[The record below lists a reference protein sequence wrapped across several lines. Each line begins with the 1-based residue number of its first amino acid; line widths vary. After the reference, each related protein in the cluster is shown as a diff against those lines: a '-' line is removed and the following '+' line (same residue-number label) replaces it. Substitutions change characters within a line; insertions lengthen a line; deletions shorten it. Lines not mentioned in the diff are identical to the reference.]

1 MLRPSTT
8 AIPVRSHDFR
18 LLVIQK
24 LTLLETMMADLAG
37 NGRPGRIQQLEDKVR
52 SHDRLFW
59 VLTGAGAVVGWLLQR
74 FIG

>member
-1 MLRPSTT
+1 M
-8 AIPVRSHDFR
+8 RSHDFR

-59 VLTGAGAVVGWLLQR
+59 LLTGAGAVAGWLLQR
-74 FIG
+74 FLG

>member
-1 MLRPSTT
+1 MLKLSTP
-8 AIPVRSHDFR
+8 AVPLRSQDFR

-52 SHDRLFW
+52 SHDHLFW
-59 VLTGAGAVVGWLLQR
+59 LLTGAGAVAGWLLQR
-74 FIG
+74 ILE

>member
-1 MLRPSTT
+1 MLKPSSP

-18 LLVIQK
+18 MLVIQK

-37 NGRPGRIQQLEDKVR
+37 NGRPGRIQTLEDKVR

-59 VLTGAGAVVGWLLQR
+59 VLIGAGAVAGWLLQQ
-74 FIG
+74 FLH

>member
-1 MLRPSTT
+1 VLKPS
-8 AIPVRSHDFR
+8 ASVVPVRSHDFR

-24 LTLLETMMADLAG
+24 LTLLETMMADLVG